1 MEDSVFHYLIV
12 SKTLSSHFLSVVCFF
27 RINDT
32 FFHFLRYN
40 MFFFFFSLLNSTPIA
55 GLSPAIK
62 PLKDIFPNTGS
73 SLKGNL

>member
-1 MEDSVFHYLIV
+1 MEDSVVHYLIV

-40 MFFFFFSLLNSTPIA
+40 MFFFFFLLNSTLIA
-55 GLSPAIK
+55 GLSPVIK
-62 PLKDIFPNTGS
+62 PLKDIFSNTGS